1 MAFNIIIVSIVI
13 LLGVVFLLA
22 EIFLLP
28 GMSVSGFAGAIF
40 LIGGIVYAYLYMGA
54 MGGNIT
60 LGVSVIL
67 LAVSFVYLIR
77 SGSLNRIALKT
88 EIKENVD
95 TTDLKLIK
103 PGDIGMSISR
113 LNPIGKVMFGNVI
126 VEGKSVDGEM
136 IDEECEV
143 EVVKV
148 GFSNVIVKMKVT

>member
-54 MGGNIT
+54 IAGNIT

-103 PGDIGMSISR
+103 SGDIGMSISR